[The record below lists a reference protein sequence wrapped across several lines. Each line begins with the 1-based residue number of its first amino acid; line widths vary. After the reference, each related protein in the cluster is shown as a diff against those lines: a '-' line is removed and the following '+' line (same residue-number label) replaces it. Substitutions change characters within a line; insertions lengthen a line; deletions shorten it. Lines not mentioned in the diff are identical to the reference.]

1 MTDQFKDGRGKPQ
14 PGDKKDESEYEVGYC
29 KPPRN
34 TRFKKGQ
41 SGNPKG
47 RPKHKSE
54 FECQRD
60 MRAIF
65 MRAAMTPISTR
76 VKGRQTRMPALEA
89 MYLKLFARAI
99 EGDGPSMRF
108 VHTVARELV
117 AEHEEW
123 QVTFFE
129 QAQGLLEDLECQP
142 EDKKDRGT
150 IKLLEES
157 INRVNA
163 KITDEF

>member
-1 MTDQFKDGRGKPQ
+1 MTDQFKDGCGKPQ
-14 PGDKKDESEYEVGYC
+14 PGDKKDESEYEVGYG
-29 KPPRN
+29 KPPKN

-47 RPKHKSE
+47 RPKYKSE

-65 MRAAMTPISTR
+65 MRAAMTSISTK